1 MTRTEDNIAIL
12 FVANISRYIHG
23 RRNDIEGLCS
33 CFSQQT
39 IVDYVHELNYVYG
52 IVRYLSSVTCMQKLI
67 KLQFTFLKPYE
78 MVSAIPLPYVWH
90 AAVVMQNSY

>member
-23 RRNDIEGLCS
+23 RRNDMESLCA

-39 IVDYVHELNYVYG
+39 IVDDMHELNYVYG
-52 IVRYLSSVTCMQKLI
+52 IVRYLSSLTCMQKLI